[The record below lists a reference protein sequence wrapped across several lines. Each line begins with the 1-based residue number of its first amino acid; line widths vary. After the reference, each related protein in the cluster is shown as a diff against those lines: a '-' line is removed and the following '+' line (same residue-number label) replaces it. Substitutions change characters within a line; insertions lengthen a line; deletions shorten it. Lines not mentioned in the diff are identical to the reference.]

1 MKSLVQ
7 VILSVFML
15 CVVTASLADE
25 AENKKKQQIKTQ
37 NVKFILIGPS
47 RALKLIEN
55 GINKLNQNCC
65 EDNFDKKDEFMK
77 IKNILEKCLSDKCH
91 EYTMPIYFK
100 KIPPLKAIAM
110 RKLTQID
117 NLILENEELKFKNI
131 SLKAKKSEE
140 LLLKNSLAQTNIE
153 ELKQSIK
160 KMSGDNDKLRKK
172 IDIMIVKYMKTIE
185 ELKKDNKK
193 LNDKFDIA
201 YEMHSSS
208 KKKNLINYYQN
219 KILIVIIALSE
230 SGY

>member
-1 MKSLVQ
+1 MKSLIQ
-7 VILSVFML
+7 VVISSLILCIATSGI
-15 CVVTASLADE
+15 ADE
-25 AENKKKQQIKTQ
+25 AEIKEKQRIRTQ
-37 NVKFILIGPS
+37 NMKFLMIMPS
-47 RALKLIEN
+47 KSLAMIEE
-55 GINKLNQNCC
+55 GIDKINQNCC
-65 EDNFDKKDEFMK
+65 EDNFDKKDEVME
-77 IKNILEKCLSDKCH
+77 IKNILEKCLSNKCH
-91 EYTMPIYFK
+91 ENTMAIYFK

-110 RKLTQID
+110 RELTQID
-117 NLILENEELKFKNI
+117 NLILENEELKFTNI

-208 KKKNLINYYQN
+208 KKKKLD
-219 KILIVIIALSE
+219 KLLSE
-230 SGY
+230 

>member
-1 MKSLVQ
+1 MKSLIQ
-7 VILSVFML
+7 VIISSLIF
-15 CVVTASLADE
+15 CVATSSFSDE
-25 AENKKKQQIKTQ
+25 AENKEKQRIKTQ
-37 NVKFILIGPS
+37 NMKFMIITPVKSLS
-47 RALKLIEN
+47 LIEG
-55 GINKLNQNCC
+55 GIAKINQNCC

-91 EYTMPIYFK
+91 ENMIPIYFK

-110 RKLTQID
+110 RELTQID
-117 NLILENEELKFKNI
+117 KLILENEKVKYANI

-153 ELKQSIK
+153 ELKLSIK
-160 KMSGDNDKLRKK
+160 KMSNDNDKLRKK

-185 ELKKDNKK
+185 ELKKNNKK

-208 KKKNLINYYQN
+208 KKKKLD
-219 KILIVIIALSE
+219 KLLSE
-230 SGY
+230 